1 MYIERK
7 EYLDKLLSHR
17 WNGQIKVIT
26 GIRRCGKSFLVF
38 TIFRDYL
45 LSEGVKSKNI
55 IAIALDDLENRELTD
70 PEKLYGFIKS
80 RIASK
85 TEEYYVLIDEVQ
97 YAISEKELKDK
108 DNPPV
113 LYSVLNGILRL
124 GNVDIYVTGSNSKL
138 LVKDV
143 MTEFRGRGDEIKIFP
158 LSFKEF
164 LSASDKDKDAAFTD
178 YMLYGGLPQVLL
190 YDSFEDKAQYLS
202 GLFRSTYLKDII
214 ERNKVEREDVLDELT
229 DVLCSATGSL
239 TNLSNLANAINSR
252 KHAKAENIVS
262 ENTVKAY
269 TEYMQEAFL
278 FSRARR
284 YDIRGKAYFESQ
296 SKYYAI
302 DTGLRNARLGFRQIE
317 ETHLMENVIYN
328 YLIQQG
334 FLVDVGMVEK
344 YQKDKDGKR
353 RREQYEIDFV
363 VNRGM
368 YRYYIQSAFTLDSK
382 EKEQRELYPFS
393 IVGNSFKKLVV
404 TRSELIPHY
413 DENGIIHVGIVDLLL
428 GDYLADRL

>member
-1 MYIERK
+1 M
-7 EYLDKLLSHR
+7 
-17 WNGQIKVIT
+17 
-26 GIRRCGKSFLVF
+26 
-38 TIFRDYL
+38 
-45 LSEGVKSKNI
+45 
-55 IAIALDDLENRELTD
+55 
-70 PEKLYGFIKS
+70 
-80 RIASK
+80 
-85 TEEYYVLIDEVQ
+85 LIDEVQ

-108 DNPPV
+108 DNPPL

-138 LVKDV
+138 LAKDV

-214 ERNKVEREDVLDELT
+214 ERNKIEREDVLDELT

-363 VNRGM
+363 VNKGM
-368 YRYYIQSAFTLDSK
+368 YQYYIQSAFTLDSK
-382 EKEQRELYPFS
+382 EKAQRELYPFS

-413 DENGIIHVGIVDLLL
+413 DENGIIHVGIVDFLL